1 MFLAWKWRFCSK
13 QIASQIV
20 QINRNWDKRTQHI
33 GTNVVERNRKQMSV
47 ARCASSSDNSYCTQ
61 IVDIKW
67 ARCERVRTNAHQ
79 KYTFV
84 REIIFETFYFTSFL
98 LISSVF
104 KIVTN
109 RIYTCGRFANDCTKR
124 IVYLCVATTFKITC
138 IYFVTI
144 FFSPSQL
151 FLLLCIHFACI
162 GMTSIHDNDQEPQF
176 LFLFFFIRTKRMT
189 PKDNMIQSEMRKR
202 PWKNETNKNCDI
214 NDSMPCCA
222 LVNRDKKM
230 SQNFSCN
237 QRRYDTN
244 WMCRLLFCEINC
256 ALSHSFA
263 HNERI

>member
-67 ARCERVRTNAHQ
+67 ARCERAHTSAHK

-98 LISSVF
+98 SIFSVF

-109 RIYTCGRFANDCTKR
+109 RMYTCGRFANDCTKR
-124 IVYLCVATTFKITC
+124 IVYLCVATTFRITC

-144 FFSPSQL
+144 FFLHRNCFYCCVFILHVSEWL
-151 FLLLCIHFACI
+151 AF
-162 GMTSIHDNDQEPQF
+162 MTTTRSHNF
-176 LFLFFFIRTKRMT
+176 CSCFFIRTKRTT

-202 PWKNETNKNCDI
+202 PWKSETNKNLRYKRFH
-214 NDSMPCCA
+214 A
-222 LVNRDKKM
+222 LLCIGK
-230 SQNFSCN
+230 
-237 QRRYDTN
+237 QRQKNVREFQ
-244 WMCRLLFCEINC
+244 L
-256 ALSHSFA
+256 
-263 HNERI
+263 